1 MRWRIRGAPDLRSSS
16 QLPMLLDGRI
26 AHAAGLNS
34 PADYALEL
42 KLGRPLNSKDPISL
56 GLVGKLCV
64 NYASSSSLRHLRSLV
79 FLLLRYAGFL
89 RVDELHSLKV
99 GDISLLM
106 TIWQSPSG
114 SEKTT
119 SIEKAIQFTSPC
131 RGRSLILLQRLEDS
145 LLI

>member
-1 MRWRIRGAPDLRSSS
+1 
-16 QLPMLLDGRI
+16 MLLDGRI